1 MNKETIKNYKEG
13 KFSPL
18 QIEMA
23 KANSFNAYPT
33 QDYIWFD
40 ALCRA
45 QAKSERVI
53 INLTAGDVWPSGAS
67 ESIKGTI
74 IDMAPPKVAVE
85 ADEKNLDIACLAYVD
100 WIMQV
105 ARPQDIIVIGRDV
118 SRALCSRILPILEE
132 NSRKCFELLRL
143 GENFFSFRRL

>member
-1 MNKETIKNYKEG
+1 MNKETIKSYKEG

-23 KANSFNAYPT
+23 KANSFNFYPT
-33 QDYIWFD
+33 QDHVWFNI
-40 ALCRA
+40 LCRA

-53 INLTAGDVWPSGAS
+53 INLTAGDVWPSGAT
-67 ESIKGTI
+67 EAIKGTI
-74 IDMAPPKVAVE
+74 VDMAPPKVAAE
-85 ADEKNLDIACLAYVD
+85 ADGKNLDIACLSYVD

-105 ARPQDIIVIGRDV
+105 ARPQDIIVVGRDV

-132 NSRKCFELLRL
+132 NSRKCFELVRI
-143 GENFFSFRRL
+143 GESFYSFRSL